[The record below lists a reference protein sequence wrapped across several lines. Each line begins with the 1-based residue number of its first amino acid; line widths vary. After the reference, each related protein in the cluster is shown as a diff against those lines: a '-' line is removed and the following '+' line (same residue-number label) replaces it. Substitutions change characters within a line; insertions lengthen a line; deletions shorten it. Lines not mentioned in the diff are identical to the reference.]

1 MRENE
6 GNGFPAN
13 EGKTMRENVGKLGKI
28 VGKLRKMMEN

>member
-1 MRENE
+1 MRKNE

-28 VGKLRKMMEN
+28 RENCGKN